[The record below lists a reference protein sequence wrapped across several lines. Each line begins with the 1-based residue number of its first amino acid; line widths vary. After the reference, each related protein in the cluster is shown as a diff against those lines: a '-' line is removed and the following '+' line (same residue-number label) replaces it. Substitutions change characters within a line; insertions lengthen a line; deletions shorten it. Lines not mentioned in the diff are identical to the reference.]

1 MGGDRTPTEDTW
13 KVREELRQLYEVVLV
28 EESFRE
34 DHTVQAAKRTSR
46 LTFFSVFLR
55 VCCIL

>member
-28 EESFRE
+28 EESFRK
-34 DHTVQAAKRTSR
+34 DTVQAAKRTSR
-46 LTFFSVFLR
+46 LRVFSVFLR

>member
-1 MGGDRTPTEDTW
+1 MGVRQDSTEDTW
-13 KVREELRQLYEVVLV
+13 KVREELRQLYEVEVV

-46 LTFFSVFLR
+46 LTFFLFF
-55 VCCIL
+55 

>member
-28 EESFRE
+28 EESFRK

-46 LTFFSVFLR
+46 LRVFSVFLR